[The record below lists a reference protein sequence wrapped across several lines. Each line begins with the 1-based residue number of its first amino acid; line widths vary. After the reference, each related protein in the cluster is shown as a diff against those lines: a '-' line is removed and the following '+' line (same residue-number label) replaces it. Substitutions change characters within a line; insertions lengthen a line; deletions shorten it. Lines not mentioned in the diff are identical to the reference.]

1 MRRPLI
7 ALLTLLHAATA
18 HATAENGPHVAVD
31 RDGDLYHLS
40 ATLPTTLS
48 ECAAWH
54 YLTDYDAA
62 VLLPG
67 IISSTSHRDSDNKV
81 TVKRVTDERILF
93 LHINLRSVM
102 EFTEFPN
109 TKLTFTQ
116 IEGDSKSFRGE
127 WRIESGSDGS
137 TLHFSGIWEPD
148 TLLPLFIID
157 HFAEHELERRFA
169 EIARLAEEHKT
180 QHSAACPP

>member
-116 IEGDSKSFRGE
+116 IEGDSRSFHGE
-127 WRIESGSDGS
+127 WRIESGSEGS

-157 HFAEHELERRFA
+157 HFAEHDLERRFA
-169 EIARLAEEHKT
+169 EIARLAEELKAR
-180 QHSAACPP
+180 HSAACPP

>member
-1 MRRPLI
+1 VRRCLI
-7 ALLTLLHAATA
+7 ALLALLHAATA
-18 HATAENGPHVAVD
+18 HATAENGPQVAVA
-31 RDGDLYHLS
+31 REGDLYQLS
-40 ATLPTTLS
+40 ATLRTTLS

-62 VLLPG
+62 VQLPG
-67 IISSTSHRDSDNKV
+67 VISSTSHRESDNRV
-81 TVKRVTDERILF
+81 TVKRVADERILF

-116 IEGDSKSFRGE
+116 IEGDSKSFHGE
-127 WRIESGSDGS
+127 WRIESGSEGS
-137 TLHFSGIWEPD
+137 TLHFSGSWEPD

-169 EIARLAEEHKT
+169 EIARLAEELKPR
-180 QHSAACPP
+180 HSAECPP